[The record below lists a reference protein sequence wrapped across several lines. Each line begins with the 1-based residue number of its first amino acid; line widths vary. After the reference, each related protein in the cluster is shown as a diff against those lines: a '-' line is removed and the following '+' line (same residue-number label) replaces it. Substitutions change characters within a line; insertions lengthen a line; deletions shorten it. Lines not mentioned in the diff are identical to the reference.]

1 MAIKLGPALK
11 ICNAIEA
18 IREELKQNWRRAHR
32 KRVLFKLGNKLVGE
46 VDVIEEQNNNVSNE
60 ENNVS
65 NISNVSNEAESS
77 AESSGNDSVVSKASV
92 YDELF
97 SDDEDWN

>member
-1 MAIKLGPALK
+1 LDLRGPNFSK
-11 ICNAIEA
+11 IETYFEFFAT
-18 IREELKQNWRRAHR
+18 
-32 KRVLFKLGNKLVGE
+32 GSKLVGE

-65 NISNVSNEAESS
+65 NISNVSYVSNISNVSNEG
-77 AESSGNDSVVSKASV
+77 ESSGNDSAVSKASV

-97 SDDEDWN
+97 SSDED

>member
-1 MAIKLGPALK
+1 MDLRGPNFSK
-11 ICNAIEA
+11 IETYFEFFAT
-18 IREELKQNWRRAHR
+18 
-32 KRVLFKLGNKLVGE
+32 GSKLVGE

-65 NISNVSNEAESS
+65 NISNVSNEGESS

-97 SDDEDWN
+97 IADEDWN